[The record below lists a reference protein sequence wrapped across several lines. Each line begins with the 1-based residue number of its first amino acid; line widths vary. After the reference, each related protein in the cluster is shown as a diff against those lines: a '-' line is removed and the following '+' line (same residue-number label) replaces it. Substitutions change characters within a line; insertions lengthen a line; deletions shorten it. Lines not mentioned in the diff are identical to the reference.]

1 MGFSKQHATSVL
13 SNVFAV
19 GNKIALLSAVNT
31 ETDAYTEMS
40 GTGYARY
47 SIKSGE
53 FTTSNGIT
61 TTAQHILFGLA
72 ESAWGTCKG
81 IAVFASNGSL
91 LYLAPLKE
99 DKQIGK
105 DTVPVFK
112 KYNASN
118 GDGLRITLDVVTAG
132 TMSVNDPS

>member
-1 MGFSKQHATSVL
+1 MGFSKQHASSVL
-13 SNVFAV
+13 SSVFAV

-61 TTAQHILFGLA
+61 TTAQNILYGLA

-81 IAVFASNGSL
+81 IGVFTSSGSL
-91 LYLAPLKE
+91 LYLAELKE
-99 DKQIGK
+99 DKPISK

-112 KYNASN
+112 KHNADN
-118 GDGLRITLDVVTAG
+118 GDGLRITLDVVTTG
-132 TMSVNDPS
+132 TVSVNDPS